1 MVQDVKIAPERMI
14 VLLRNK
20 LFAVIALVL
29 AISCVLSACSLIA
42 NKNHSDTLPSEATI
56 NSEDNN
62 LITSTALPETTTVPE
77 TTDSQSPD
85 YVSSF
90 NVDTMSL
97 EEKVAQMILVS
108 CHEDVDVID
117 AITKGVGGL
126 CLYAFSFEDKNK
138 YEVID
143 MTSYYQS
150 IANVPL
156 IISTDEEGGDVNR
169 VSINDNLRAVPFWAP
184 ADLFEYGGWELV
196 KSDTEEKS
204 DLLLSLGINVN
215 LAPVCDVPL
224 SEDNYIYSRT
234 FGMDANNTAAY
245 VALVVSTMKEKGI
258 GSTLKHFPG
267 YGGSVD
273 THENVAYDTR
283 DYSAFENGDFIPFQH
298 GISSGADSV
307 LVSHNIVTCMDA
319 EMPASL
325 SKPVHDILRN
335 DLGFD
340 GVVMTDDLVMEA
352 ITQFTD
358 GESAATYAVLAG
370 NDMLCCENY
379 DEAIKSI
386 VNAVNEGVI
395 SEAQIDDSVNRI
407 LKWKSDLN
415 LL

>member
-1 MVQDVKIAPERMI
+1 MSNKKLSMI
-14 VLLRNK
+14 ISLL
-20 LFAVIALVL
+20 L
-29 AISCVLSACSLIA
+29 ISAFMFSACSLFKP
-42 NKNHSDTLPSEATI
+42 NVE
-56 NSEDNN
+56 
-62 LITSTALPETTTVPE
+62 ETTTLP
-77 TTDSQSPD
+77 
-85 YVSSF
+85 
-90 NVDTMSL
+90 VDTSAEVTTEGSTTTVATEPAVTTTPEVEEVDSFDISTMTL

-108 CHEDVDVID
+108 CHEDVDIAD
-117 AITKGVGGL
+117 AIEKGVGGL
-126 CLYAFSFEDKNK
+126 CLYAFSFEGKNK

-150 IANVPL
+150 IAKTPL

-169 VSINDNLRAVPFWAP
+169 ISINENLRLVPFWAP

-196 KSDTEEKS
+196 KSDTEEKA

-234 FGMDANNTAAY
+234 FSMDANSTGEY
-245 VALVVSTMKEKGI
+245 VSLVVSTMKEKGI

-273 THENVAYDTR
+273 THENVAYDNR
-283 DYSAFENGDFIPFQH
+283 DYSAFVNGDFIPFQC
-298 GISSGADSV
+298 GIASGADSV

-340 GVVMTDDLVMEA
+340 GVIMTDDLVMDA

-358 GESAATYAVLAG
+358 GESAAVYAVLAG

-379 DEAIKSI
+379 DEAISSI
-386 VNAVNEGVI
+386 VNAVNDGTI
-395 SEAQIDDSVNRI
+395 SEKQIDASVERI
-407 LKWKSDLN
+407 LKWKADLN

>member
-1 MVQDVKIAPERMI
+1 M
-14 VLLRNK
+14 LRNK
-20 LFAVIALVL
+20 LYNIIALIIVL
-29 AISCVLSACSLIA
+29 LFTLSACSLVTSGTDDISLPTETISKSEET
-42 NKNHSDTLPSEATI
+42 NLPSTM
-56 NSEDNN
+56 
-62 LITSTALPETTTVPE
+62 TSTETTTEPETTMTQPQKEVPLF
-77 TTDSQSPD
+77 DID
-85 YVSSF
+85 A
-90 NVDTMSL
+90 MSL

-108 CHEDVDVID
+108 CHESVDIKD
-117 AITKGVGGL
+117 AIEKGVGGL

-138 YEVID
+138 YDVID

-150 IANVPL
+150 LAKTPL
-156 IISTDEEGGDVNR
+156 IISTDEEGGEVNR
-169 VSINDNLRAVPFWAP
+169 VSVNDNLRAVPFWAP
-184 ADLFEYGGWELV
+184 ADLFEYGGWELI
-196 KSDTEEKS
+196 KSDTEEKA

-234 FGMDANNTAAY
+234 FGMDANNTGAY
-245 VALVVSTMKEKGI
+245 VTLVVSTMNEKGI

-283 DYSAFENGDFIPFQH
+283 DYSAFENGDFIPFQC
-298 GISSGADSV
+298 GIASGADSV

-319 EMPASL
+319 QVPASL

-340 GVVMTDDLVMEA
+340 GVIMTDDLVMDA

-358 GESAATYAVLAG
+358 GESAAVYAVIAG

-379 DEAIKSI
+379 DEAISSI
-386 VNAVNEGVI
+386 VNAVNDGII
-395 SEAQIDDSVNRI
+395 SEAQIDASVNRI
-407 LKWKSDLN
+407 LKWKADLN

>member
-1 MVQDVKIAPERMI
+1 MFNKKSIIFISMI
-14 VLLRNK
+14 L
-20 LFAVIALVL
+20 ALV
-29 AISCVLSACSLIA
+29 ISISACSLIKA
-42 NKNHSDTLPSEATI
+42 DI
-56 NSEDNN
+56 DEDNT
-62 LITSTALPETTTVPE
+62 ITTEITTTVETEAVSE
-77 TTDSQSPD
+77 TTAAETEPTQAIEVDSFDIS
-85 YVSSF
+85 
-90 NVDTMSL
+90 TMTL

-108 CHEDVDVID
+108 CHEDVDIRD
-117 AITKGVGGL
+117 AIEKGVGGL
-126 CLYAFSFEDKNK
+126 CLYAFSFEGKNK

-150 IANVPL
+150 IANTPL
-156 IISTDEEGGDVNR
+156 IISTDEEGGVVNR
-169 VSINDNLRAVPFWAP
+169 VSINDNLRAVPFWAS

-196 KSDTEEKS
+196 KSDTEEKA

-224 SEDNYIYSRT
+224 SEDNYIYDRT
-234 FGMDANNTAAY
+234 FGLDANSTGDY
-245 VALVVSTMKEKGI
+245 VSLVVSTMKEKGI

-273 THENVAYDTR
+273 THENVAYDDR
-283 DYSAFENGDFIPFQH
+283 DYSAFLNGDFIPFQR
-298 GISSGADSV
+298 GIASGADSV

-335 DLGFD
+335 ELGFD
-340 GVVMTDDLVMEA
+340 GVIMTDDLVMDA

-358 GESAATYAVLAG
+358 GESAALYAVLAG

-379 DEAIKSI
+379 DEAISSI
-386 VNAVNEGVI
+386 VNAVNEGTV
-395 SEAQIDDSVNRI
+395 SEAQIDASVMRI
-407 LKWKSDLN
+407 LKWKADLN